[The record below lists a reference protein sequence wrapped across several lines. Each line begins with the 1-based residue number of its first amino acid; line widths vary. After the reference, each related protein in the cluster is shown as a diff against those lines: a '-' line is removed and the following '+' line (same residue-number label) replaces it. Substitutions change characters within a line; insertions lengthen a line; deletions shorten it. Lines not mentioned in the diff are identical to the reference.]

1 MFSLC
6 RKGKTKAGKF
16 NEISI
21 FTKEV
26 QYGHLILRFSSGPS
40 RFTATKP
47 HQNSGQSLILYKL
60 FK

>member
-21 FTKEV
+21 FTNEV
-26 QYGHLILRFSSGPS
+26 KYGHLILHFSSELS
-40 RFTATKP
+40 RFIAPKP
-47 HQNSGQSLILYKL
+47 YQNSGQSLILYKL